1 MGRSRV
7 TDEWEPRLVRVPKGA
22 HRSVSHDT
30 PGADRE
36 LLREDGTNKLLGPP
50 ESIPFDPYGYQDLDQ
65 QPPPEPDKEWEL
77 SPDVQEVVDTLG
89 ALLGEAA
96 WAYSVKTAKHVGPVV
111 KQKASAFGNRLR
123 KGSRSAVRQ
132 AGSSEL
138 VSHDAGSSNEI
149 EAAAGTTEVEM
160 TLAEF
165 REGCQSPTP
174 GRAVPGSDEGSAA
187 ARASI
192 ADGDLSPELDAAI
205 KAVLEG
211 NTVALDEQS
220 FAILMSFLAKEE
232 SADEVDPLSA
242 RRVVSESPRI

>member
-1 MGRSRV
+1 M

-77 SPDVQEVVDTLG
+77 SPDVQEVVNALG

-165 REGCQSPTP
+165 REGCRRLLLAEQYLAQMKDLLS
-174 GRAVPGSDEGSAA
+174 
-187 ARASI
+187 RASI

-242 RRVVSESPRI
+242 RRVVSEKPRI